1 MVHWMSLPL
10 QNNPPSFY
18 CYWSFGVFVCFSYF
32 NIFKSFGVFS
42 VFGKHGK
49 LPVFTGFHDL
59 MARGSNGKRASFH
72 GIEVGSK

>member
-1 MVHWMSLPL
+1 M
-10 QNNPPSFY
+10 Y
-18 CYWSFGVFVCFSYF
+18 FSYF

-59 MARGSNGKRASFH
+59 MAQMSNGKRASFH
-72 GIEVGSK
+72 GIEVDSK

>member
-1 MVHWMSLPL
+1 MTQVFGCW
-10 QNNPPSFY
+10 Y
-18 CYWSFGVFVCFSYF
+18 FGVFVYVSVF
-32 NIFKSFGVFS
+32 NIFKSFGIFG

-59 MARGSNGKRASFH
+59 MARVSNGKRASFH

>member
-1 MVHWMSLPL
+1 M
-10 QNNPPSFY
+10 
-18 CYWSFGVFVCFSYF
+18 FVYFSYF

-59 MARGSNGKRASFH
+59 MARVSNGKRASFH

>member
-10 QNNPPSFY
+10 QYNTLVSF
-18 CYWSFGVFVCFSYF
+18 YWSFGVFMYFSYF
-32 NIFKSFGVFS
+32 NIFNSFGIFS

-59 MARGSNGKRASFH
+59 MARVSNGKRASSH